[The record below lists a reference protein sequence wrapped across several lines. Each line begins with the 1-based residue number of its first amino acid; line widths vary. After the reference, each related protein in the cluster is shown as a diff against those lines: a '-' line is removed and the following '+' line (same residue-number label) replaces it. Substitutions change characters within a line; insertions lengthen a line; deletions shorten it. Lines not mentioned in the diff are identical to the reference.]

1 MTEKVSHIPTR
12 IKNAKVGGH
21 VCGATDIDAGG
32 GKNQSEVNGDLQD
45 QINEIVGSSATVNLA
60 ASPSLILVGNESV
73 EIALSAT
80 ASKSAS
86 SIIIGKGMQIIA
98 SGSGISLS
106 GTNTI
111 TPTEAGD
118 IQYGS
123 QFIIA
128 GVTKTKSCIVTA
140 VYPIRTGSGAAY
152 VDGTPLTTP
161 KTNPAGTY
169 NITVANDGDYVY
181 FNVPATMTIHG
192 ATMSGFTFPLEE
204 PQSVTIGG
212 VAYKSYRSS
221 NTYDA
226 GTLTIVIS

>member
-106 GTNTI
+106 GTDTI

-161 KTNPAGTY
+161 KTSPAGTY